1 MCNDYAREIETARVI
16 AAMKEMEDVPPFSY
30 TGGRIPNDDHP
41 TPHIKIR
48 ERGLIVRLRDDRLE
62 GETMTWAWLQG
73 RKPVFNFVSEGRDF
87 SKTDRCLILATSF
100 YEYTDPEERKPKIK
114 LKDQHQFALKGEDWF
129 WVAGIVKQD
138 CFTMLTVEP
147 GPDIAPYHDRQ
158 IVVLTPQGGMD
169 WLRLD
174 KPEGQILKPLAK
186 GRLSHKI
193 LRKNGVELE
202 R

>member
-16 AAMKEMEDVPPFSY
+16 AAMKKMEDVPPFSY
-30 TGGRIPNDDHP
+30 TGSRIPNDDVP
-41 TPHIKIR
+41 TRHIKIR
-48 ERGLIVRLRDDRLE
+48 ERGFVVRLRDDRLE

-73 RKPVFNFVSEGRDF
+73 RKPVFNFVSEGRNF

-114 LKDQHQFALKGEDWF
+114 LKDQHQFALKGQDWF

-158 IVVLTPQGGMD
+158 IAVLTPQSGMD
-169 WLRLD
+169 WFKLD
-174 KPEGQILKPLAK
+174 KPESRILKPLAK
-186 GRLSHKI
+186 GRLSHKV
-193 LRKNGVELE
+193 LRRNGVEVE
-202 R
+202 Q